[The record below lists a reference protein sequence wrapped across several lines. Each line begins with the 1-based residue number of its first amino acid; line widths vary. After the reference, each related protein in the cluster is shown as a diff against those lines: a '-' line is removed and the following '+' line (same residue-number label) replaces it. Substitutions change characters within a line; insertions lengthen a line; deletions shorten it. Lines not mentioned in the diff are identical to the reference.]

1 MHFVISIVLGMLP
14 EIFFFTL
21 AIIYTRNKKENRIK
35 LFLLIAISYYICI
48 IATKYKTINYFL
60 FIIMGFLV
68 QKILYKD
75 TSKIDIFVF
84 SIIVS
89 YVTLNAS
96 IILLCKSDYSN
107 YWQLFFIN
115 RIILII
121 PFLFKNK
128 LNKMYTEYKKLWN
141 RSYDEIKIFKSI
153 TVRNSSL
160 IILNLLIFSINFICL
175 FIAGIAGG
183 D

>member
-1 MHFVISIVLGMLP
+1 ML
-14 EIFFFTL
+14 FTVS
-21 AIIYTRNKKENRIK
+21 
-35 LFLLIAISYYICI
+35 F
-48 IATKYKTINYFL
+48 
-60 FIIMGFLV
+60 
-68 QKILYKD
+68 
-75 TSKIDIFVF
+75 IFVF